1 MKRTI
6 VVLAISL
13 LVFSLAQCDLFT
25 RTIQYTV
32 TSADTIG
39 FHIYYTSDVSG
50 LTEETATAPW
60 TKSWTRLN
68 NQDTKLAF
76 IQVTKSTGADF
87 TVQIDLEDVTVAGP
101 TTGTAGSTVTLYSII
116 E

>member
-1 MKRTI
+1 MKKLI
-6 VVLAISL
+6 LVLAISL

-39 FHIYYTSDVSG
+39 IHIYYTSDVSG
-50 LTEETATAPW
+50 LTEETVTAPW

-101 TTGTAGSTVTLYSII
+101 TSGTAGSTVTLYYVV